1 MLTTP
6 KKLRKLGILGMNRRN
21 VEMIAAK
28 NPRRLYPLV
37 DDKLKTKK
45 VAQSAGIAVPTLL
58 GVVSQERAVKN
69 LPQTLEAHRQFVIK
83 PANGSGGKGILV
95 VTHHDGD
102 SYVKASGDSISMEA
116 IQRHV
121 SNTLSGMYSL
131 AGRADVAMIEALV
144 EFDPIFDDYSYEGV
158 PDIRLIVY
166 MGFPV
171 MAMVR
176 LATHESDGKAN
187 LHQGAVGVGI
197 DIASGQPLRAV
208 QHGRPVTH
216 HPDTKHRLSD
226 VKIPHWQ
233 RMLKLGAACYDVT
246 GMGYLGVDIVLDQK
260 LGPLIIEL
268 NARPGLAIQV
278 ANGCGLIPRFERIDG
293 LTDAIDDPEERA
305 QWSRQAFGAPAS
317 VSSIE

>member
-1 MLTTP
+1 MLATP
-6 KKLRKLGILGMNRRN
+6 KQLRELGILGMNRRN
-21 VEMIAAK
+21 VSMIAAK
-28 NPRRLYPLV
+28 NPRHLYPLV

-45 VAQSAGIAVPTLL
+45 IAEAAGIAVPRLL
-58 GVVSQERAVKN
+58 AVVSQERSVKD
-69 LPQTLEAHRQFVIK
+69 LPRILEKYRQFVVK
-83 PANGSGGKGILV
+83 PSNGSGGKGILV

-102 SYVKASGDSISMEA
+102 NYVKSSGDQISMES

-121 SNTLSGMYSL
+121 SNTLSGLYSL
-131 AGRADVAMIEALV
+131 GGRPDVAMIEALV
-144 EFDPIFDDYSYEGV
+144 QFDPIFAEYSYEGV
-158 PDIRLIVY
+158 PDIRVVVY

-197 DIASGQPLRAV
+197 DIATGQPLRAV

-216 HPDTKHRLSD
+216 HPDTRHKLSD
-226 VKIPHWQ
+226 VKIPHWD
-233 RMLKLGAACYDVT
+233 RMLKLAAACYDVT
-246 GMGYLGVDIVLDQK
+246 GMGYLGVDIVLDQN

-278 ANGCGLIPRFERIDG
+278 ANGIGLLPRIKRVDG
-293 LTDAIDDPEERA
+293 LTDVLKKPDDRA
-305 QWSRQAFGAPAS
+305 EWSMREFGML
-317 VSSIE
+317 

>member
-28 NPRRLYPLV
+28 KPRRIYPLV
-37 DDKLKTKK
+37 DDKRKTKK
-45 VAQSAGIAVPTLL
+45 EAHSAGIAVPKLL

-305 QWSRQAFGAPAS
+305 QWSMQAFGAPAS